1 MLSMTISAQEI
12 GALIRATRK
21 VRGGMTQADLS
32 RLTGI
37 DQANISR
44 IEKGEVSSRI
54 ETYLTIFNALGMD
67 AQINL
72 FDPMP
77 DSENGVRSDEG
88 EISVPAA
95 SDTPFINT
103 ILNED
108 CLTGMSRI
116 PDGSVDMILT
126 DLPYGTTQ
134 CKWDAIIP
142 LGPMW
147 AEFRRIIKPK
157 GAIVLTSAQPFTT
170 TLIASNIK
178 NFKYAWVWEKSK
190 ATGYL
195 NAKKRP
201 MVAHEDVLVF
211 CYGTPPYYP
220 QMTQGTPYE
229 KGTAHRPTDTYGS
242 QRVTTV
248 RSETGMRYPRSVQ
261 YFKTAETERGEYA
274 HLGIQQH
281 PTQKPVEL
289 FEYLIRTYSRPG
301 DLVLD
306 ACMGSGTT
314 AIAAMRTERNFI
326 GFETDPDY
334 LSGAMLRINA
344 ERAKRNDDSTTTPQE
359 PAPDDLDDAR
369 DQG

>member
-1 MLSMTISAQEI
+1 MAISAQEI

-21 VRGGMTQADLS
+21 IRGGMTQAELS
-32 RLTGI
+32 RLTEI

-44 IEKGEVSSRI
+44 IEKGEVSPRF
-54 ETYLTIFNALGMD
+54 ETYLTIFNALGMETH
-67 AQINL
+67 ISL
-72 FDPMP
+72 LDPIP
-77 DSENGVRSDEG
+77 DIKTGIPSDEG
-88 EISVPAA
+88 ERGVPAT
-95 SDTPFINT
+95 SDTLLINT
-103 ILNED
+103 ITNED
-108 CLTGMSRI
+108 CLTGMNRI

-134 CKWDAIIP
+134 CKWDAVIP

-147 AEFRRIIKPK
+147 AEFKRVIKPR

-170 TLIASNIK
+170 TLIDSNIQ
-178 NFKYAWVWEKSK
+178 NFKYSWVWEKSK

-211 CYGTPPYYP
+211 CYGTPPYHP
-220 QMTQGTPYE
+220 QMTQGAPYE

-248 RSETGMRYPRSVQ
+248 SNETGMRYPRSVQ
-261 YFKTAETERGEYA
+261 YFKTAEAERGEYA
-274 HLGIQQH
+274 HLGIKQH
-281 PTQKPVEL
+281 PTQKPAEL
-289 FEYLIRTYSRPG
+289 FEYLIKTYSRPG
-301 DLVLD
+301 ELVLD

-314 AIAAMRTERNFI
+314 AIAAMRTGRNFI
-326 GFETDPDY
+326 GFETNPDY

-344 ERAKRNDDSTTTPQE
+344 ERAKRNDDRAPTPQE
-359 PAPDDLDDAR
+359 PNPDDPDETR
-369 DQG
+369 EQE